1 MFLERAVRWRGLPV
15 RRPLLLSL
23 SLKGVGMPML
33 AVVAMVLELAVIAVA
48 LGMLVISG
56 TVWREDARDAHLKVQ
71 LVSQPLEELG
81 RRMLE
86 IGREIRDASNLE
98 RTGLERL
105 VAELRGLAEI
115 YRGERGSF
123 LSETDA
129 QNLRALITVVVDR
142 AAAETATA
150 EEYRRSRHSERD
162 ALSRRLNQ
170 RRDRVSDGWRA
181 LDSGLGALRRKDREP
196 DNRLYDLVEQLR
208 KPQPLEE
215 SET

>member
-1 MFLERAVRWRGLPV
+1 
-15 RRPLLLSL
+15 
-23 SLKGVGMPML
+23 MPML

-48 LGMLVISG
+48 LVMLVISG

-105 VAELRGLAEI
+105 VEQLRVMAEI

-123 LSETDA
+123 LSDADA
-129 QNLRALITVVVDR
+129 QNFRALISVVADR
-142 AAAETATA
+142 VAAESVTT
-150 EEYRRSRHSERD
+150 EEYRRSRNSERD

-170 RRDRVSDGWRA
+170 RRDRSSNGWRA
-181 LDSGLGALRRKDREP
+181 LDSALGVLRRKDLPP
-196 DNRLYDLVEQLR
+196 DNWLYDLVEQLR

-215 SET
+215 SEA